1 MIEAP
6 ESTKKLAHGTTMSGS
21 PVQKRLNSKGPGMNR
36 RCNSAVERIL
46 RAKDVF
52 TTLCLLFDVS
62 RIDAC
67 VDAVSVAHECGA
79 TCC

>member
-1 MIEAP
+1 MSELGQ
-6 ESTKKLAHGTTMSGS
+6 KKLS
-21 PVQKRLNSKGPGMNR
+21 SKAPGVNR
-36 RCNSAVERIL
+36 RCNPAVERML
-46 RAKDVF
+46 MSKVVF
-52 TTLCLLFDVS
+52 TTLCLLFNVS